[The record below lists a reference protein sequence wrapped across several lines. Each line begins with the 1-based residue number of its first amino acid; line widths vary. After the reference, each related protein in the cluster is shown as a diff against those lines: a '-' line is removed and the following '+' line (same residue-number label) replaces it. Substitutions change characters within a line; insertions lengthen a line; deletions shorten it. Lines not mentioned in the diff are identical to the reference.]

1 MENTIISDPG
11 IVLEALKLLTTPGSK
26 KNDTDNDTS
35 NLNTFDLLLKSC
47 IDQFF
52 HEMKKDKYQKLY
64 EYFENKGYT
73 QVVETGFELRWNFTC
88 LCLKMLETLCSSIER
103 AMIIFQNEQEAR
115 ISSQGS
121 ELKPSQAPPLS
132 PDTLGVAQQKT
143 VLTTIQ
149 FIIVLGISP
158 YLQEG
163 VGLQATQRSVFW
175 EVIDLQT
182 KDISIDS
189 IEKDL
194 RMIKCLK
201 ILLKCCGIES
211 LGTLILSRHLGDILA
226 ALLQLVNG
234 QKKVQ
239 NQAKPSP
246 GTNCPKEAKLSHEL
260 NTERNTSKMPSENW
274 TPATIVD
281 MTLSGQVSQGTTRA
295 QEKQICTKKVCDPK
309 ISECEC
315 DSAQNNVQE
324 NKGSVVSKEDVDF
337 CEESLSNLLEKISQP
352 LLVRELM
359 VLQGGSGRQPVQKGD
374 GVNRQVKPIQ
384 IKAPVWLRKICGQ
397 LLTGI
402 LMKPQGVHHVLH
414 GMLGN
419 AVADVS
425 GNLIADWRRF
435 DAVAKVIASCPK
447 MSSSAEEYYKL
458 VSPQILSLL
467 HQPNKQIAKHFLRV
481 ACSTIVNMST
491 SSPDLTQRYVIKPLL
506 KPLLSCT
513 QDNDYEIKETQ
524 QIIVDEQ
531 SLSLCIEDIHKVFV
545 ACTEPNSTLC
555 TYLTPVLQPLFVLYC
570 FSQQGISHLKSA
582 IHEILTTSLK
592 QYPKTKSLEY
602 LQCLLFDTPCTQ
614 DLMYL
619 HPNLMFAPASGG
631 GIVIV
636 TRKKEEQDKSQMYS
650 DGIVELLK
658 DLQKCG
664 LTGDFFLY
672 MMKELSSIIKDEITE
687 PSVQL
692 PHGRNVLDNDLCS
705 KKIHILNLLAS
716 LCESIGPSCLT
727 NTQQTLDFVEVTLER
742 AVQVLQACDDETT
755 TVFENETLTMAMGL
769 ITSVLSGG
777 LKYTVEDREHMQK
790 LLPLLQRLADSH
802 PDVEVQEMAS
812 DIRVAIA
819 THGVVWSDRLSKC
832 SQKKK
837 EKSEESHKLEGK
849 TPSKGKPLIEVLD
862 NQDMGSSP
870 QSLKHSE
877 DRETNYSSFQE
888 ALKELCDP
896 LIPIRGHGLISLCK
910 LVESKDNETME
921 KQEVVLEIFEENLSH
936 PDSYLYLSSAR
947 GLSLLADKFPD
958 LVIPKLTSEF
968 ADFDKNGR
976 SVELRMKIGECI
988 VQTTRRLGNMAPK
1001 YRDILLPSILSGARD
1016 KDPLVR
1022 ASSLSNL
1029 GEMCKV
1035 VRFSLGNVIREIF
1048 ECCQSLLKT
1057 DDSPE
1062 VRKAAAMLTTMLL
1075 QGLGKD
1081 MLQVLESVLRD
1092 LYHLLKLTLKTEKEE
1107 KVKDHILLS
1116 LNELDDIMKDYL
1128 FPKQTLKKKIT
1139 VLGQT

>member
-1 MENTIISDPG
+1 MDNPLSDPG
-11 IVLEALKLLTTPGSK
+11 LVLEALKHLTTPASQTH
-26 KNDTDNDTS
+26 NTDNDTS
-35 NLNTFDLLLKSC
+35 NLNTFDLLLNSC
-47 IDQFF
+47 IDKFF
-52 HEMKKDKYQKLY
+52 HETQKDKFQELY
-64 EYFENKGYT
+64 AYFKNMGHTETVK
-73 QVVETGFELRWNFTC
+73 TGFELRWTFTC
-88 LCLKMLETLCSSIER
+88 LCLKVLEILCSSIER
-103 AMIIFQNEQEAR
+103 AMIIFQKEQEAKL
-115 ISSQGS
+115 SSQGS

-132 PDTLGVAQQKT
+132 PDTLSVAQQKT

-163 VGLQATQRSVFW
+163 VGLQATQRSGFW

-182 KDISIDS
+182 KDKSINS

-194 RMIKCLK
+194 RMIQCLQV
-201 ILLKCCGIES
+201 LLKCCKVES

-234 QKKVQ
+234 QKIMQ
-239 NQAKPSP
+239 NQVKPSQETDCAREP
-246 GTNCPKEAKLSHEL
+246 KLSHDL
-260 NTERNTSKMPSENW
+260 NTEKNTSKIQSEKW

-281 MTLSGQVSQGTTRA
+281 MALSGQIGQGTSKL
-295 QEKQICTKKVCDPK
+295 QDKQICTDK
-309 ISECEC
+309 IS
-315 DSAQNNVQE
+315 DSGKNKVQE
-324 NKGSVVSKEDVDF
+324 NKRSVVSKEDVNF
-337 CEESLSNLLEKISQP
+337 CEESLNNLLEKISQP

-359 VLQGGSGRQPVQKGD
+359 VLQGGPGKQPVQKGD
-374 GVNRQVKPIQ
+374 GVNRQVKPIL

-447 MSSSAEEYYKL
+447 MCTSAEEYFKL

-481 ACSTIVNMST
+481 ACSTIVNMAT
-491 SSPDLTQRYVIKPLL
+491 SSPDLTEKYIIKPLL
-506 KPLLSCT
+506 KPLLLCT
-513 QDNDYEIKETQ
+513 QDNDYVISDTQ
-524 QIIVDEQ
+524 QIIVDEK
-531 SLSLCIEDIHKVFV
+531 SLSLCVEDIHKVFV

-555 TYLTPVLQPLFVLYC
+555 IYLIPVLQPLFHLYC
-570 FSQQGISHLKSA
+570 FSQKGISHLKSA

-592 QYPKTKSLEY
+592 QYSKTKSLQY
-602 LQCLLFDTPCTQ
+602 LQCLLLDTPSTQ
-614 DLMYL
+614 DMMYL
-619 HPNLMFAPASGG
+619 HPNLMFAPANGG

-636 TRKKEEQDKSQMYS
+636 TRKKDEQDKSQIWS
-650 DGIVELLK
+650 DGVLELLK
-658 DLQKCG
+658 DLQTCG
-664 LTGDFFLY
+664 LPGDFFLY

-742 AVQVLQACDDETT
+742 AVHVLQACDDETT

-777 LKYTVEDREHMQK
+777 LKCTEEDREHMQK
-790 LLPLLQRLADSH
+790 LLPLLQILVDSH
-802 PDVEVQEMAS
+802 PDLEVQEMAS

-819 THGVVWSDRLSKC
+819 THGVVWSDRLSKS

-837 EKSEESHKLEGK
+837 EKSEESPKLDGK
-849 TPSKGKPLIEVLD
+849 VKSKGKPLIEVLD
-862 NQDMGSSP
+862 SEDHGSSK
-870 QSLKHSE
+870 QFLKHSE
-877 DRETNYSSFQE
+877 DKETHYSSFKE

-910 LVESKDNETME
+910 LVENKDNETKE
-921 KQEVVLEIFEENLSH
+921 KQEVVLKIFEENLSH

-988 VQTTRRLGNMAPK
+988 VQTTRRLGSMAPK

-1029 GEMCKV
+1029 GEICKV

-1128 FPKQTLKKKIT
+1128 FPKQTLQKKIT